1 MLCQLPLHSMEPRS
15 TPFNQKRKK
24 QFSQLVE
31 NQSIHINEMVVDKLQ
46 LASLKVREQTISLN
60 WVKGR

>member
-1 MLCQLPLHSMEPRS
+1 MLCPLPLHSMEPRS

-46 LASLKVREQTISLN
+46 PASLKVREQTISLN